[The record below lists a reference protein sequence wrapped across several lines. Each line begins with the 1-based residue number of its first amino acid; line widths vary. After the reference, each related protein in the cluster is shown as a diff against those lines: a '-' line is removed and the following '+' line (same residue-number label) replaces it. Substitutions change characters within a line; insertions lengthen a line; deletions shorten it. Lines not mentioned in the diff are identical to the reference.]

1 MESEVQA
8 IPAKENTS
16 GIVASFNNL
25 RVKPNLDQLSFNVTE
40 YPISN
45 NKIQPLYPVYDKS
58 RNYVWFGDT
67 SIGSGRIFAFDIN
80 GQNYIE
86 HKINGTNIVTLVTLD
101 SKNNLWYLD
110 PLTKVIGNLRSH

>member
-1 MESEVQA
+1 MFSVNASFGIPGTWDFEVQG
-8 IPAKENTS
+8 IPIKENMS

-25 RVKPNLDQLSFNVTE
+25 RVKPNFDELIFNVTE

-80 GQNYIE
+80 GQI
-86 HKINGTNIVTLVTLD
+86 TLNTRLMVQTL
-101 SKNNLWYLD
+101 
-110 PLTKVIGNLRSH
+110 